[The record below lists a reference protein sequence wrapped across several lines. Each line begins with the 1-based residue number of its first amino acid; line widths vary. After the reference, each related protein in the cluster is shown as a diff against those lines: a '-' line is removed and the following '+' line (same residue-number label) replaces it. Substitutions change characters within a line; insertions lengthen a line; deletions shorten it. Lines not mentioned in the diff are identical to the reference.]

1 MSDLSAFCAS
11 PGVAVRRP
19 GTPDSDGRSVVY
31 WMQRAQRASDNPALD
46 LAIDAANALRLP
58 VVVYVGLTPAY
69 PNANRRHYAFL
80 ADGLPEVARDVQ
92 ARGAGFV
99 LRRHPDHD
107 VARFCHDAGAA
118 LVVGDENPLREP
130 ERWRAEATGRLRV
143 PFWTVD
149 ADVVVPGALLA
160 KEQYAA
166 RTIRPRLRPLIPRYL
181 EPRAEPRARVAWR
194 ASPGTAGL
202 PPDEATVAGLAVDA
216 SAGRVASVKGG
227 PSEARRTLARF
238 VRERLHGYAE
248 GRNRPERDATS
259 QLSPYLHFGHI
270 GPREVAR
277 EVRDADAPREDRDA
291 FLEEFI
297 VRRELATNFVRFN
310 PRYDSLD
317 GCEPWARRTLD
328 AHAADRREP
337 SYSLARLEAADTH
350 DPLWNAA
357 QAQMV
362 ETGWMHGY
370 VRMYW
375 AKKILEWTRDP
386 AEAFDRAVLLND
398 RYELDGR
405 DPNGYT
411 GIAWA
416 VGGKHDRAWGPERP
430 VYGTIRYMSYAST
443 SRKFDCAQYIRRV
456 EEATGRSIRRT

>member
-1 MSDLSAFCAS
+1 
-11 PGVAVRRP
+11 
-19 GTPDSDGRSVVY
+19 
-31 WMQRAQRASDNPALD
+31 MQRAQRAADNPALD
-46 LAIDAANALRLP
+46 AAIHAANALRLP
-58 VVVYVGLTPAY
+58 VVAFFGLTPAY

-80 ADGLPEVARDVQ
+80 ADGLPEIAEGLRR
-92 ARGAGFV
+92 RGAGFV
-99 LRRHPDHD
+99 LRRHPGHD
-107 VARFCHDAGAA
+107 IARFCADAGAA

-130 ERWRAEATGRLRV
+130 ERWRREAAGRLRV

-149 ADVVVPGALLA
+149 ADVVVPTALLG

-166 RTIRPRLRPLIPRYL
+166 RTIRPRLRPLIPRFL
-181 EPRAEPRARVAWR
+181 ELQAEPRARVAWR
-194 ASPGTAGL
+194 AEPAAAGL
-202 PPDEATVAGLAVDA
+202 PAEAATVEALDVDS
-216 SAGRVASVKGG
+216 SAGRVAGFRGG
-227 PSEARRTLARF
+227 PAAARRALARF
-238 VRERLHGYAE
+238 VKERLRGYAD
-248 GRNRPERDATS
+248 GRNHPELDATS

-270 GPREVAR
+270 GAREVAR
-277 EVRDADAPREDRDA
+277 AVRDADAPREDRDA

-297 VRRELATNFVRFN
+297 VRRELAVNFVRFN

-317 GCEPWARRTLD
+317 GCEPWARRTLE

-337 SYSLARLEAADTH
+337 AYSLARLEAADTH

-386 AEAFDRAVLLND
+386 AEAFERAVLLND

-430 VYGTIRYMSYAST
+430 VYGTIRYMSFAST
-443 SRKFDCAQYIRRV
+443 SRKFDCARYISRI

>member
-1 MSDLSAFCAS
+1 MTDLTDLASA
-11 PGVAVRRP
+11 PGVTIRRP
-19 GTPDSDGRSVVY
+19 GPPDPAGRSVVY
-31 WMQRAQRASDNPALD
+31 WMQRAQRAADNPALD
-46 LAIDAANALRLP
+46 AAIHAANALGLP
-58 VVVYVGLTPAY
+58 AVAFFGLTPAY

-80 ADGLPEVARDVQ
+80 ADGLPDIARALR
-92 ARGAGFV
+92 ARGVGFV
-99 LRRHPDHD
+99 VRRHPDED
-107 VARFCHDAGAA
+107 VARFCDDAGAA

-130 ERWRAEATGRLRV
+130 ERWRQVAASRLRV

-149 ADVVVPGALLA
+149 ADVVVPTALLG

-181 EPRAEPRARVAWR
+181 EARREPTARVAWR
-194 ASPGTAGL
+194 EGRVQGL
-202 PPDEATVAGLAVDA
+202 PADQSTVDA
-216 SAGRVASVKGG
+216 LDVSASAARVASFRGG
-227 PSEARRTLARF
+227 PAQARRVLQRF
-238 VRERLHGYAE
+238 LRERLHGYAE
-248 GRNRPERDATS
+248 GRNHPELDATS

-277 EVRDADAPREDRDA
+277 AVRDAEAPREDRDA

-297 VRRELATNFVRFN
+297 VRRELAVNFVRYN
-310 PRYDSLD
+310 PRYDSLE
-317 GCEPWARRTLD
+317 GCEPWARRTLET
-328 AHAADRREP
+328 HASDRREP
-337 SYSLARLEAADTH
+337 AYSLARLEAADTH

-357 QAQMV
+357 QVQMV

-386 AEAFDRAVLLND
+386 AEAFARAVLLND

-411 GIAWA
+411 GVAWA

-443 SRKFDCAQYIRRV
+443 SRKFDCARYIRRV
-456 EEATGRSIRRT
+456 EESTGRRIRRS